1 MLIEVLK
8 RKWFVCCSVFFAK
21 KVLIYPSKDTHST
34 FYERPAQ
41 SNKLAN
47 NQKSVGLHLLGTLER
62 YVDWRIEREVKVYD

>member
-1 MLIEVLK
+1 M
-8 RKWFVCCSVFFAK
+8 CCSVFFAK

-34 FYERPAQ
+34 FSERPAQ

-62 YVDWRIEREVKVYD
+62 YVD